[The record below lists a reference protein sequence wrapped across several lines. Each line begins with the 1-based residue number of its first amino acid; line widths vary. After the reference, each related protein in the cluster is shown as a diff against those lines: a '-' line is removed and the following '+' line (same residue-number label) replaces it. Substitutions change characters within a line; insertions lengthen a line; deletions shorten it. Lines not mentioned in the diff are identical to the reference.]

1 MLNGFYTSIDRH
13 MNNLLYRGY
22 DEDGIKVYQKYK
34 YRPTVQLECS
44 EAESDGWRSLDGVPL
59 KTMRFSS
66 MSEARAF
73 RKQYEDV
80 NGYRI
85 HGMDRNVS
93 AFIAAEFP
101 HVIPSRPEHIDI
113 AYIDIETDYGV
124 IEGVTETSF
133 PEPSHAYHKIHT
145 ISLYSTRTKKTHVW
159 GLKKYNNGD
168 RDVEYREI
176 GNERDMLHDFV
187 MWWNN
192 PWNTP
197 DVITGWNTQ
206 YFDIPYLVNRISRIL
221 SPESAKKLSPWGIIE
236 EKNVT
241 IKGRETNFY
250 SIAGV
255 TSLDYMDVFKKFTVS
270 TYGAQESYRLDYIAE
285 LVLGENKLD
294 YGDAKNL
301 NDLYRLDYD
310 RYVQYNM
317 LDVHLVR
324 RMEEK
329 LGLLNLVFYLAYY
342 GGVNYSDTLGTV
354 AIWDSIIFRALAQQ
368 KIAVPPS
375 RYHSRVSY
383 PGGYVKDVKPG
394 LYGWTMSFDLNSLYP
409 MTIVQY
415 NMSPETIDKSAK
427 FMNVTPAAMLNR
439 EVIAPLHLTLAAN
452 GAVFR
457 KDKQGFLPQIIEG
470 LYDRRVTIKSEM
482 LRLKK
487 QAASNKGDDSQIAK
501 LETEQLVIKVLLNSL
516 YGALGSNYFRYY
528 DLDIAEGITLSGQ
541 LAVRSAEK
549 AINEYIRK
557 ILNGKKDYVTYMDT
571 DSVYVNVEDII
582 DHFKPKDPISFLDAF
597 AGERGI
603 EGVLTSE
610 YQSLFEATN
619 GYKNTMKMKRESI
632 ADGALWTAKKRYILN
647 VHDNEG
653 VLYSEPKLKIMG
665 IEAIKSST
673 PKVCRTA
680 FEKMFKVIMSR
691 DENKLHEHIR
701 EFHDVFLTLK
711 PEDIAMPRGVNGIK
725 KYKGSGGKIYKLGT
739 PKHVRAAIMYNE
751 MIKRSGMQNK
761 YAPIVSG
768 DKIKF
773 VDLKSQNPTG
783 ENVIGFIDKLP
794 PEFGLDRYVDY
805 EQQYTKTFIE
815 PLQLILNAIGWSVEP
830 RASLDDFFA

>member
-1 MLNGFYTSIDRH
+1 
-13 MNNLLYRGY
+13 MNNLLFRGY
-22 DEDGIKVYQKYK
+22 DEDGIKVYQKFK
-34 YRPTVQLECS
+34 FRPTVQLECA
-44 EAESDGWRSLDGVPL
+44 EDESDGWKSLDGTPL
-59 KTMRFSS
+59 KTMRFGS

-73 RKQYEDV
+73 RKQYENV
-80 NGYRI
+80 SGYRI
-85 HGMDRNVS
+85 HGMDRYIP
-93 AFIAAEFP
+93 AFIEAEFP
-101 HVIPSRPEHIDI
+101 HEIPWKPNKIDI
-113 AYIDIETDYGV
+113 AYIDIETDYGI

-133 PEPSHAYHKIHT
+133 PEPTHAYHKIHT
-145 ISLYSTRTKKTHVW
+145 ISLYSTRLKKTIVW
-159 GLKKYNNGD
+159 GLKRYNNED

-176 GNERDMLHDFV
+176 SDERDMLHDFI
-187 MWWNN
+187 MWWNDPCN
-192 PWNTP
+192 MP

-206 YFDIPYLVNRISRIL
+206 AFDIPYLVNRISRVL
-221 SPESAKKLSPWGIIE
+221 SPESAKKLSPWGLIE

-241 IKGRETNFY
+241 IKGRENNFY
-250 SIAGV
+250 NIVGV
-255 TSLDYMDVFKKFTVS
+255 SSLDYMDVFKKFTVS

-294 YGDAKNL
+294 YGEAKNL
-301 NDLYRLDYD
+301 NDLYKLDYD
-310 RYVQYNM
+310 RYVKYNI

-342 GGVNYSDTLGTV
+342 GGVNYIDTLGTV
-354 AIWDSIIFRALAQQ
+354 AIWDSIIFRRLAQQ

-375 RYHSRVSY
+375 KFHSRVPY

-415 NMSPETIDKSAK
+415 NMSPETIVKTEK
-427 FMNVTPAAMLNR
+427 QIGVTPDTLLRKAVQGPKDM
-439 EVIAPLHLTLAAN
+439 TLAAN

-470 LYDRRVTIKSEM
+470 LYDRRVAIKSEM

-487 QAASNKGDDSQIAK
+487 QDATAEIKRHESEIAK

-516 YGALGSNYFRYY
+516 YGAIGSNYFRYY

-541 LAVRSAEK
+541 LAVRTAES
-549 AINEYIRK
+549 AINTYLNK
-557 ILNGKKDYVTYMDT
+557 ILKTSGHDYVTYMDT
-571 DSVYVNVEDII
+571 DSVYVNVEKVI
-582 DHFKPKDPISFLDAF
+582 DSFAPADPIKFLDAF

-603 EGVLTSE
+603 EGVLSNA
-610 YQSLFEATN
+610 YQSLFDQVS
-619 GYKNTMKMKRESI
+619 GYKNTMRMKRESI

-647 VHDNEG
+647 VHNNEG
-653 VLYSEPKLKIMG
+653 VQYSEPKLKIMG

-673 PKVCRTA
+673 PKICREA
-680 FEKMFKVIMSR
+680 FQKMFKVIMLR
-691 DENKLHEHIR
+691 DENKLHEYIR
-701 EFHDVFLTLK
+701 DFHDEFLK
-711 PEDIAMPRGVNGIK
+711 MSPEDIAMPRGVNGLK
-725 KYKGSGGKIYKLGT
+725 KYKAGGGKIYKSGT
-739 PKHVRAAIMYNE
+739 PKHVRAALMYNE
-751 MIKRSGMQNK
+751 MIKRSNTSTK
-761 YAPIVSG
+761 YAPIISG

-773 VDLKSQNPTG
+773 LDLRPQNPSG

-794 PEFGLDRYVDY
+794 PEFGLDRYIDY

-830 RASLDDFFA
+830 RASLEDFFS